1 MGISIGVIEFLI
13 ELRTAGYLTPG
24 DAVIEIGAQQLGSTC
39 LLHPDRLQHLGKLC
53 GIHHPLSLPPADPA
67 SPVWEGSSQVLDSNA
82 PFARDF
88 WHWLGFQYAAIDID
102 GSPGSIPLDLNFDSI
117 PPEHKGKY
125 NLVTNFG
132 TTEHVANQ
140 LNAFKII
147 HDLTAP
153 NGVMIHEL
161 PAQGMFN
168 HGLVNY
174 NPKFFWLLAR
184 SNGYKF
190 IHSDFMPSPTYSGLP
205 DNITEFLNSNNLAPL
220 HPFGDYKVADAGIFV
235 VMQKSFDIAF
245 VPPIDVNSGTPT
257 EIESLR
263 RRYWTVFEPG
273 AFDRPQSLAA
283 PATDPVESPPVR
295 TTSES
300 LYTWRGGAIMNPLRT
315 LKRMVRNSDATVQ
328 GIANQSDLIN
338 RKFNHQSDLMSGLIN
353 HQCDLINHQS
363 DLINQRL
370 RAVEAEISRQSDV
383 LGRKLDTLI
392 KVMNELREIH
402 KAQLTMQRSAAE
414 AIKQSANPNS

>member
-1 MGISIGVIEFLI
+1 LGISIGVIEFLI

-24 DAVIEIGAQQLGSTC
+24 GAVIEIGAQQLGSTC
-39 LLHPDRLQHLGKLC
+39 LLHPDRLQHLGTLC
-53 GIHHPLSLPPADPA
+53 GIRHPLSLPPADPV

-88 WHWLGFQYAAIDID
+88 WRWLGFQYAAIDID
-102 GSPGSIPLDLNFDSI
+102 GSAGSIPLDLNFDSI
-117 PPEHKGKY
+117 PPEHEGKY

-153 NGVMIHEL
+153 NGIMVHEL

-190 IHSDFMPSPTYSGLP
+190 IHSDFLPSPTYSGLP
-205 DNITEFLNSNNLAPL
+205 DNVIKFLNSNNLAPL
-220 HPFGDYKVADAGIFV
+220 HPFSDYKVADAGIFA

-283 PATDPVESPPVR
+283 PATGPVESPPVR

-300 LYTWRGGAIMNPLRT
+300 LYTWRGGALMNPLRT
-315 LKRMVRNSDATVQ
+315 LKRMVRNSDVTVRNSDATVQ

-338 RKFNHQSDLMSGLIN
+338 RLVNR
-353 HQCDLINHQS
+353 QS

-370 RAVEAEISRQSDV
+370 RAVEAEISSQSDV

-392 KVMNELREIH
+392 KVMSELREVQ

-414 AIKQSANPNS
+414 AIQQSANPKS

>member
-1 MGISIGVIEFLI
+1 MGISIGVVEFLI

-24 DAVIEIGAQQLGSTC
+24 GAVIEIGAQQLGSTC

-67 SPVWEGSSQVLDSNA
+67 PPVSEGSSQVLDSNA

-117 PPEHKGKY
+117 PQEHKGKY

-153 NGVMIHEL
+153 NGVMVHEL

-205 DNITEFLNSNNLAPL
+205 DNVTEFLNSNNLAPL

-245 VPPIDVNSGTPT
+245 VPPH
-257 EIESLR
+257 R
-263 RRYWTVFEPG
+263 RELWH
-273 AFDRPQSLAA
+273 ADR
-283 PATDPVESPPVR
+283 
-295 TTSES
+295 
-300 LYTWRGGAIMNPLRT
+300 N
-315 LKRMVRNSDATVQ
+315 
-328 GIANQSDLIN
+328 
-338 RKFNHQSDLMSGLIN
+338 
-353 HQCDLINHQS
+353 
-363 DLINQRL
+363 
-370 RAVEAEISRQSDV
+370 
-383 LGRKLDTLI
+383 
-392 KVMNELREIH
+392 
-402 KAQLTMQRSAAE
+402 
-414 AIKQSANPNS
+414 

>member
-1 MGISIGVIEFLI
+1 
-13 ELRTAGYLTPG
+13 
-24 DAVIEIGAQQLGSTC
+24 
-39 LLHPDRLQHLGKLC
+39 
-53 GIHHPLSLPPADPA
+53 
-67 SPVWEGSSQVLDSNA
+67 
-82 PFARDF
+82 
-88 WHWLGFQYAAIDID
+88 
-102 GSPGSIPLDLNFDSI
+102 
-117 PPEHKGKY
+117 
-125 NLVTNFG
+125 
-132 TTEHVANQ
+132 
-140 LNAFKII
+140 
-147 HDLTAP
+147 
-153 NGVMIHEL
+153 
-161 PAQGMFN
+161 MFN

-205 DNITEFLNSNNLAPL
+205 DNVTEFLNSNNLAPL

-315 LKRMVRNSDATVQ
+315 LKRMVRNSDATMRNSDATMRNSDATVQ

-338 RKFNHQSDLMSGLIN
+338 RLIN
-353 HQCDLINHQS
+353 RQS
-363 DLINQRL
+363 ELINQRL
-370 RAVEAEISRQSDV
+370 RAVEAEISGQSDM

-392 KVMNELREIH
+392 KIMNELREVH

-414 AIKQSANPNS
+414 AFKQSANPNS

>member
-1 MGISIGVIEFLI
+1 LGISIGVIEFLI

-24 DAVIEIGAQQLGSTC
+24 GAVIEIGAQQLGSTC
-39 LLHPDRLQHLGKLC
+39 LLHPDRLQHLGTLC
-53 GIHHPLSLPPADPA
+53 GIHHPLPFPPADPA
-67 SPVWEGSSQVLDSNA
+67 SPIWEGSSQVLDSNA

-102 GSPGSIPLDLNFDSI
+102 GSPGSIPLDLNFDNI
-117 PPEHKGKY
+117 PPEHEGKY
-125 NLVTNFG
+125 SLVTNFG

-140 LNAFKII
+140 LNAFRII

-153 NGVMIHEL
+153 NGLMVHEL
-161 PAQGMFN
+161 PAQGWFN

-174 NPKFFWLLAR
+174 NPKFFWMLAR

-205 DNITEFLNSNNLAPL
+205 DNVTEFLNSNNLAPL

-245 VPPIDVNSGTPT
+245 VPPLDVNSGTPT
-257 EIESLR
+257 DNESLR
-263 RRYWTVFEPG
+263 KRYWTVFEPG
-273 AFDRPQSLAA
+273 AFDRLLAA
-283 PATDPVESPPVR
+283 RATGRVESPPVR
-295 TTSES
+295 TTSERRRS
-300 LYTWRGGAIMNPLRT
+300 LYTLRGGPIMNPLRT

-338 RKFNHQSDLMSGLIN
+338 
-353 HQCDLINHQS
+353 
-363 DLINQRL
+363 QRL
-370 RAVEAEISRQSDV
+370 HAVEAEISSQSDL

-392 KVMNELREIH
+392 KIMNELREVH
-402 KAQLTMQRSAAE
+402 KAQLAMQRSAAE

>member
-1 MGISIGVIEFLI
+1 LGISIEVIEFLI
-13 ELRTAGYLTPG
+13 KLRTAGYLTPG

-39 LLHPDRLQHLGKLC
+39 LLHPDRLQHLGELC
-53 GIHHPLSLPPADPA
+53 GIHHPVPLPPADPA
-67 SPVWEGSSQVLDSNA
+67 APVWEGSSQILDSNS
-82 PFARDF
+82 PFARGF
-88 WHWLGFQYAAIDID
+88 WQWLGFQYAAIDVD

-117 PPEHKGKY
+117 PLELKGKY
-125 NLVTNFG
+125 NVVTNFG

-140 LNAFKII
+140 LNAFEII

-153 NGVMIHEL
+153 HGIMIHEL

-205 DNITEFLNSNNLAPL
+205 DNITEFLKSNNLAPH
-220 HPFGDYKVADAGIFV
+220 HPVGYYKVADAGIFV

-245 VPPIDVNSGTPT
+245 VPPIDVNTGTPT

-263 RRYWTVFEPG
+263 RRYWPVFEPG
-273 AFDRPQSLAA
+273 AFDRPQALAA
-283 PATDPVESPPVR
+283 PATGPVESPPVR

-300 LYTWRGGAIMNPLRT
+300 PYTLRGGAIMNPLRT
-315 LKRMVRNSDATVQ
+315 LKRMVRNSDVTAQNLDATVQ
-328 GIANQSDLIN
+328 GIANQSDLLN
-338 RKFNHQSDLMSGLIN
+338 RLLCRQAELISQQSELIN
-353 HQCDLINHQS
+353 H
-363 DLINQRL
+363 RL
-370 RAVEAEISRQSDV
+370 RAVESDNDK
-383 LGRKLDTLI
+383 LGRKFDTLI
-392 KVMNELREIH
+392 KIMNELREIH

>member
-1 MGISIGVIEFLI
+1 
-13 ELRTAGYLTPG
+13 
-24 DAVIEIGAQQLGSTC
+24 
-39 LLHPDRLQHLGKLC
+39 
-53 GIHHPLSLPPADPA
+53 
-67 SPVWEGSSQVLDSNA
+67 
-82 PFARDF
+82 
-88 WHWLGFQYAAIDID
+88 
-102 GSPGSIPLDLNFDSI
+102 LNFDSI
-117 PPEHKGKY
+117 PPEHEGKY

-153 NGVMIHEL
+153 NGIMVHEL

-190 IHSDFMPSPTYSGLP
+190 IHSDFLPSPTYSGLP
-205 DNITEFLNSNNLAPL
+205 DNVIKFLNSNNLAPL
-220 HPFGDYKVADAGIFV
+220 HPFRDYKVADAGIFV

-283 PATDPVESPPVR
+283 PATGRVESPPVS

-300 LYTWRGGAIMNPLRT
+300 LYTWRGGALMNPLRT
-315 LKRMVRNSDATVQ
+315 LKRMVRNSDVTVRNSDATVQ

-338 RKFNHQSDLMSGLIN
+338 RLVNRQSELIT
-353 HQCDLINHQS
+353 
-363 DLINQRL
+363 QRL
-370 RAVEAEISRQSDV
+370 RAVEAEISSQSDV

-392 KVMNELREIH
+392 KVMNELREVQ

-414 AIKQSANPNS
+414 AIQQSANPKS

>member
-1 MGISIGVIEFLI
+1 LGISIGVIEFLI

-39 LLHPDRLQHLGKLC
+39 LLHPDRLQHLGTLC

-67 SPVWEGSSQVLDSNA
+67 SPFWEGSSQVLDSNA
-82 PFARDF
+82 PFVRDF

-117 PPEHKGKY
+117 PPEHTGKY

-132 TTEHVANQ
+132 TTEHVVNQ

-153 NGVMIHEL
+153 NGVMIHEV

-190 IHSDFMPSPTYSGLP
+190 IHSDFMASSTYSGLP
-205 DNITEFLNSNNLAPL
+205 DNVTEFLNSNNFAPL
-220 HPFGDYKVADAGIFV
+220 HPFRDYKVADAGIFV

-245 VPPIDVNSGTPT
+245 VPPLDVNTGTPT
-257 EIESLR
+257 DNESLR

-273 AFDRPQSLAA
+273 AFDRLLAA
-283 PATDPVESPPVR
+283 RGTGRVESPPVR
-295 TTSES
+295 TTSERRRS

-315 LKRMVRNSDATVQ
+315 LKRLVRNSDATVQ

-338 RKFNHQSDLMSGLIN
+338 
-353 HQCDLINHQS
+353 
-363 DLINQRL
+363 QRL
-370 RAVEAEISRQSDV
+370 HAVEAEISSQSDL

-392 KVMNELREIH
+392 KIMNELREVH